1 MKAYWCHARQAQPG
15 VGFEDAVRAAR
26 MRKVGGEEKGSR
38 AARAA
43 AAKGEATSQL
53 VAVPDY
59 EATEAYDA
67 MMGRFE
73 AFEKRVVEGSR
84 G

>member
-1 MKAYWCHARQAQPG
+1 MKAYWCYARQTQPEL
-15 VGFEDAVRAAR
+15 GFEDAVRQAR
-26 MRKVGGEEKGSR
+26 MRKAHVAATSGSR

-59 EATEAYDA
+59 EATDAYDR
-67 MMGRFE
+67 MMERFE
-73 AFEKRVVEGSR
+73 KFEKRVCEA
-84 G
+84 